1 MRRIKRTA
9 EALRDV
15 IFPSV
20 CEVCGKS
27 LVDGE
32 DVMCLDCYAEIPRTR
47 SHSDS
52 FGVVHQRLASTL
64 PIDRAASFFFYY
76 RENPYARLIQKAK
89 YNHLSRYASWLG
101 RQYAS
106 EIVPDGFFDGVDMLV
121 PVPLYWWKRFRRG
134 YNQSVEVAKGIA
146 EVTGL
151 PVRDILSAR
160 RHSSQTAKS
169 AFERWQNTREVYSFN
184 GCVAEIENRH
194 LLLVDDVITTGAT
207 ILSCGKAIHDASPT
221 TRLSVISLGITQLR

>member
-1 MRRIKRTA
+1 MTEMKFKRNFCIVA
-9 EALRDV
+9 HIDH
-15 IFPSV
+15 
-20 CEVCGKS
+20 GKS
-27 LVDGE
+27 
-32 DVMCLDCYAEIPRTR
+32 T
-47 SHSDS
+47 
-52 FGVVHQRLASTL
+52 LA
-64 PIDRAASFFFYY
+64 D
-76 RENPYARLIQKAK
+76 RLIQKAK
-89 YNHLSRYASWLG
+89 YNHLPRYASWLG